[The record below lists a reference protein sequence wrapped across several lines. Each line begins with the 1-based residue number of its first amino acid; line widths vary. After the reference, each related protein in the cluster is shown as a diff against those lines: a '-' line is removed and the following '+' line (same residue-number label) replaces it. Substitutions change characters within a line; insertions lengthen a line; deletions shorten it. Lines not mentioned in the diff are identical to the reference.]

1 MIGFLLLTACS
12 EYGLNNITK
21 PNGNNESE
29 NYFESMDSL
38 IEGDSC
44 GTALIPDSSAAV
56 DESCYNNTI
65 GSWDPII
72 KWQNSQVLDIMTTP
86 VVGDLNGDGKPEI
99 VANNVYG
106 DTVAIH
112 GDTGSVLWVSHSFSG
127 WGDESEMAPAI
138 ADVNGDGEVDVVYFG
153 RDGAKALKGTTGE
166 VIWHNPTIPG
176 VIAHCGGVG
185 VYDLD
190 GDGVAEVVIGNV
202 ILNGS
207 DGSFR
212 GSGSHGRG
220 AGLLFEY
227 TSAGVAADVL
237 RNGSLQVVVGNALYD
252 ADGNTIWH
260 NGLSDGYVAVGQFDG
275 DEEGEIVV
283 SSEGHI
289 RLQNHDGSVIWE
301 TELAASYNTRYN
313 RYTSGP
319 PTIADFN
326 NDGEPEIGIAG
337 TNVYVVLDKEG
348 NILWEMETTDATSG
362 VTGSSVFDF
371 EGDGAA
377 EVVYADEQNVWVF
390 DGATGAVKMQE
401 SRHSN
406 GTCTEYPTIADIDND
421 GHAEIIFASLNDGS
435 YGATKGIT
443 VIEDEHDSWMPA
455 TKIWNQHAYSITNI
469 NEDGSV
475 PAYPEVNWDTYNT
488 FRSGDLVA
496 GQNGDFADFF
506 GIIDDVCAECEENKL
521 TVYARIGNQGL
532 MDVEGSVDVEV
543 RMITSNGYKTAYTQ
557 TVEGPFYSGSMSKS
571 IAMEIDTQGAE
582 VYSLE
587 FLVDEDGS
595 ETGAYIECNEDNNQ
609 AVWTESYCE

>member
-1 MIGFLLLTACS
+1 MIGFLLFTACS

-21 PNGNNESE
+21 TNGSNESE
-29 NYFESMDSL
+29 DYFLGTDSL
-38 IEGDSC
+38 IEGDACDTTLLPESN
-44 GTALIPDSSAAV
+44 AAV
-56 DESCYNNTI
+56 DESCYNETV
-65 GSWDPII
+65 GSWDPTI
-72 KWQNSQVLDIMTTP
+72 KWTNTEASDIITTP
-86 VVGDLNGDGKPEI
+86 VVGDLDGDGKSEI
-99 VANNVYG
+99 VASNMLG
-106 DTVAIH
+106 ETFAIH
-112 GDTGSVLWVSHSFSG
+112 GDSGTVLWMHSPSWTG
-127 WGDESEMAPAI
+127 TTENEMAPAI
-138 ADVNGDGEVDVVYFG
+138 ADVNGDGEVDVVIFG
-153 RDGAKALKGTTGE
+153 REGAKALKGTTGE
-166 VIWHNPTIPG
+166 VLWHNSNMFVASTN
-176 VIAHCGGVG
+176 CGGVG

-190 GDGVAEVVIGNV
+190 GDGISEVVIGNV

-207 DGSFR
+207 DGSLR
-212 GSGSHGRG
+212 GSGAHGRG
-220 AGLLFEY
+220 AGLPFSS
-227 TSAGVAADVL
+227 TSFGVAADVL

-283 SSEGHI
+283 SSKGDI

-301 TELAASYNTRYN
+301 QKQIMPFNSLHYTH
-313 RYTSGP
+313 TSGP

-326 NDGEPEIGIAG
+326 NDGEPEIGVAG
-337 TNVYVVLDKEG
+337 TNVYMVFDKEG
-348 NILWEMETTDATSG
+348 NILWSNPTTDYSSG
-362 VTGSSVFDF
+362 ITGSSVFDF

-377 EVVYADEQNVWVF
+377 EVIYADENDVWVY

-406 GTCTEYPTIADIDND
+406 GTCTEYPTIADIDDD
-421 GHAEIIFASLNDGS
+421 GHAEIIFASMAFG
-435 YGATKGIT
+435 GTETGIT
-443 VIEDEHDSWMPA
+443 VIEDANDSWMPA

-475 PAYPEVNWDTYNT
+475 PAYPDVNWDTYNT

-496 GQNGDFADFF
+496 GQNGDFPDFF
-506 GIIDDVCAECEENKL
+506 GMIDDVCAECEKNKL

-543 RMITSNGYKTAYTQ
+543 RMVSSIGYKTAYTQ
-557 TVEGPFYSGSMSKS
+557 TVEGPFHSGSLSAS

-587 FLVDEDGS
+587 LIVDENGS
-595 ETGAYIECNEDNNQ
+595 PTGEYIECNEDNNQ